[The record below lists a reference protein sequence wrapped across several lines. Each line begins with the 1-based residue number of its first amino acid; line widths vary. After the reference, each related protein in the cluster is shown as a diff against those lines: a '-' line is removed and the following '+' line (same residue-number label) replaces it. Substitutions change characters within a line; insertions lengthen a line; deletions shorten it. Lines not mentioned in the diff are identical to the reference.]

1 MLSLTA
7 APLNTLLRIHHLSE
21 HSSDNPSEHPSEH
34 TSHYPNE
41 QPNNQRFLSEC
52 SQQLQDLGFL
62 PGEAVIVQRKAP
74 LGQDPI
80 VVRVGSSTYALRR
93 GEAELVHVV

>member
-21 HSSDNPSEHPSEH
+21 HSSDHPNDRHRKS
-34 TSHYPNE
+34 PCE
-41 QPNNQRFLSEC
+41 QHSLTEC